1 MEMKDIYV
9 EYNTEIC
16 TQSVGMFYE
25 IIEKQFDDDIEN
37 LHLLLNSP
45 GGSVRLALGLAHL
58 LEQLPCKVMTYNM
71 HRVDS
76 AAIALF
82 CSGSERF
89 CLPSSSFL
97 AHTVHVELQGR
108 YSPNTLKIEYMSL
121 LHDYEDMIAYLSS
134 RTTIPSVEWERHLS
148 EEGHFFMVDEAIQSG
163 LATSTYDGPFGRP
176 NKNYYSITSRV

>member
-1 MEMKDIYV
+1 MKDIYI

-16 TQSVGMFYE
+16 AQSVGKFYD
-25 IIEKQFDDDIEN
+25 IIEKQFDDEIEI

-45 GGSVRLALGLAHL
+45 GGSVRLALGLARL
-58 LEQLPCKVMTYNM
+58 LEQLPCKVKTYNL

-82 CSGSERF
+82 CAGSERI
-89 CLPSSSFL
+89 CLPSSCVL
-97 AHTVHVELQGR
+97 AHTVHVELCGQ

-121 LHDYEDMIAYLSS
+121 LHDYDDVVSYLSS
-134 RTTIPSVEWERHLS
+134 RTRMPREEWERYLS
-148 EEGHFFMVDEAIQSG
+148 EEGHFFMADEAVRLG
-163 LATSTYDGPFGRP
+163 LATSCHDGPFCNP